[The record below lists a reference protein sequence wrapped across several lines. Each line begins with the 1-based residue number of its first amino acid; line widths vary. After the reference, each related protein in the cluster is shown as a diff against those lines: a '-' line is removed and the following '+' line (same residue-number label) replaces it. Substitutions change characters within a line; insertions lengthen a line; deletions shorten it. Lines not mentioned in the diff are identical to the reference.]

1 MKVPF
6 MSLYAQRLVQI
17 CHRHGAHAMGG
28 MSAFIPSRRDEE
40 VNRVAV
46 EQVSQDKEIEV
57 SCYCFF
63 ASKKQHYVR
72 IDKYTGLYKMITS
85 N

>member
-6 MSLYAQRLVQI
+6 MSSYAKRLVQI

-40 VNRVAV
+40 VNKVAI
-46 EQVSQDKEIEV
+46 EQVSQDKDIEV
-57 SCYCFF
+57 
-63 ASKKQHYVR
+63 R
-72 IDKYTGLYKMITS
+72 GLVCLDHFVSIIFS
-85 N
+85 